1 MLLKYCRPFRTE
13 APGAAVEYGSCE
25 PSRDEKKLFTDK
37 CGEDFENENGA
48 GVTCFVNHDKKVDVT
63 EIVTS
68 T

>member
-1 MLLKYCRPFRTE
+1 MLSKYCRPFQTE

-25 PSRDEKKLFTDK
+25 LSRDGKKLFTDK

-48 GVTCFVNHDKKVDVT
+48 GGTCFVNHDKKVDVT
-63 EIVTS
+63 KIVTS